1 MTLDNHTTL
10 QNPKKTM
17 NRTILAAAVFAASA
31 SLNLPAA
38 TAVNGSGATF
48 PAPLYMRW
56 ASDFKKSSPET
67 TVNYQGIGSGAGVT
81 QFIQGVTDFGAS
93 DVAMKDE
100 EILQARHNV
109 VMIPA
114 TAGSIVLAYNIPGIQ
129 GGVKLSRAAYI
140 GILVGNIKNWNDA
153 AIAKSNP
160 GVNLPNLPIT
170 VVTRSDGSGTTAVFT
185 GHCAE
190 FSAEFK
196 DKVGSGKSVTWPV
209 GVAGKGNDGVTALI
223 KSTPGAIGYVEYG
236 FAANNKLTMAD
247 LQNKAGNFIA
257 PSVESAATTLAS
269 AKLPSNLRAF
279 IFDPKGAN
287 DYPIVTFTWLLVK
300 KSYADA
306 AKGAAVKAFVTYGLT
321 KGQAIA
327 PQLGYV
333 TLPAEV
339 VSKAQ
344 AALETVK

>member
-1 MTLDNHTTL
+1 
-10 QNPKKTM
+10 M
-17 NRTILAAAVFAASA
+17 NRTLLAAAVIAASA
-31 SLNLPAA
+31 SMNLGAA
-38 TAVNGSGATF
+38 TAINGSGATF

-56 ASDFKKSSPET
+56 ASDFKKVDPNV

-81 QFIQGVTDFGAS
+81 QFIQGITDFGAS

-100 EILQARHNV
+100 EILQARTSAGGRT

-114 TAGSIVLAYNIPGIQ
+114 TAGSIVLAYNVPGVQ
-129 GGVKLSRAAYI
+129 SGLKLTRDAYVS
-140 GILVGNIKNWNDA
+140 ILVGDIKSWNA
-153 AIAKSNP
+153 PEIAKANP
-160 GVNLPNLPIT
+160 GVNLPSLPIT
-170 VVTRSDGSGTTAVFT
+170 VVARSDASGTTAVFT

-190 FSAEFK
+190 FSAKFNDIVCGGK
-196 DKVGSGKSVTWPV
+196 GSTKSGTWPV

-236 FAANNKLTMAD
+236 FAANNKLSMAQ

-269 AKLPSNLRAF
+269 IKLPANLRYF
-279 IFDPKGAN
+279 ILDPKGAN
-287 DYPIVTFTWLLVK
+287 DYPIVTFTWLLLK
-300 KSYADA
+300 ATYADA
-306 AKGAAVKAFVTYGLT
+306 AKGAAVKAFVTYALT
-321 KGQAIA
+321 KGQATA

-339 VSKAQ
+339 VTKAQ
-344 AALETVK
+344 AALATVK

>member
-1 MTLDNHTTL
+1 
-10 QNPKKTM
+10 M
-17 NRTILAAAVFAASA
+17 NRILLAAGVILASA
-31 SLNLPAA
+31 SMNLGAA
-38 TAVNGSGATF
+38 TAINGSGATF

-56 ASDFKKSSPET
+56 ASDFRKTDPNM

-81 QFIQGVTDFGAS
+81 QFIQGITDFGAS

-100 EILQARHNV
+100 EISQAKHNV

-114 TAGSIVLAYNIPGIQ
+114 TAGSIVLAYNVPGVQ
-129 GGVKLSRAAYI
+129 GGLKLTRAAYI
-140 GILVGNIKNWNDA
+140 GILVGNITKWNDPE
-153 AIAKSNP
+153 IAKANP
-160 GVNLPNLPIT
+160 GVNLPGLPIT
-170 VVTRSDGSGTTAVFT
+170 VVTRSDASGTTAVFT

-190 FSAEFK
+190 VSSEFK
-196 DKVGSGKSVTWPV
+196 EKVGSGKSVTWPA

-236 FAANNKLTMAD
+236 FAANNKLSMAQ
-247 LQNKAGNFIA
+247 LQNKGGNFIA

-269 AKLPSNLRAF
+269 VKLPGDFRAF

-300 KSYADA
+300 KQYADPSKA
-306 AKGAAVKAFVTYGLT
+306 AAVKAFVTYALN

-333 TLPAEV
+333 TLPSEV
-339 VSKAQ
+339 VTKAQ

>member
-1 MTLDNHTTL
+1 MRSINRFTLKIP
-10 QNPKKTM
+10 QITM
-17 NRTILAAAVFAASA
+17 NRTLLVSAIALSA
-31 SLNLPAA
+31 SLNLGA
-38 TAVNGSGATF
+38 TTAINGSGATF
-48 PAPLYMRW
+48 PAPIYMRW
-56 ASDFKKSSPET
+56 ASDFKKVDPNV

-81 QFIQGVTDFGAS
+81 QFTQGITDFGAS

-100 EILQARHNV
+100 EISKVKHNV

-114 TAGSIVLAYNIPGIQ
+114 TAGSIVLAYNVPGVE
-129 GGVKLSRAAYI
+129 GGLKLTRAAYI
-140 GILVGNIKNWNDA
+140 GILVGGIKVWNDPV
-153 AIAKSNP
+153 IAKANP
-160 GVNLPNLPIT
+160 GVNLPNTPIT
-170 VVTRSDGSGTTAVFT
+170 VVTRSDASGTTAVFT

-190 FSAEFK
+190 VSSEFK
-196 DKVGSGKSVTWPV
+196 DAVGSGKTVTWPV
-209 GVAGKGNDGVTALI
+209 GVAGKGNEGVTALI

-236 FAANNKLTMAD
+236 FAANNKLAMAS

-269 AKLPSNLRAF
+269 VKLPGDLRAF
-279 IFDPKGAN
+279 ILDPKGVN
-287 DYPIVTFTWLLVK
+287 DYPVVTFTWLLVK
-300 KSYADA
+300 KTYADA
-306 AKGAAVKAFVTYGLT
+306 AKAAAVKAFVTYGLT

-339 VSKAQ
+339 VTKAQ

>member
-1 MTLDNHTTL
+1 
-10 QNPKKTM
+10 M
-17 NRTILAAAVFAASA
+17 NRTLLAAAALAASA
-31 SLNLPAA
+31 SMNLGAA
-38 TAVNGSGATF
+38 TAINGSGATF

-56 ASDFKKSSPET
+56 ASDFKKVDPNV

-81 QFIQGVTDFGAS
+81 QFTQGITDFGAS

-100 EILQARHNV
+100 EISKVKHNV

-114 TAGSIVLAYNIPGIQ
+114 TAGSIVLAYNIPGVQ
-129 GGVKLSRAAYI
+129 SGLKLTRAAYI
-140 GILVGNIKNWNDA
+140 GILVGGIKAWNDP
-153 AIAKSNP
+153 AIAKANP
-160 GVNLPNLPIT
+160 GVNLPNMPIT
-170 VVTRSDGSGTTAVFT
+170 VVTRSDASGTTAVFT
-185 GHCAE
+185 GHCSE
-190 FSAEFK
+190 TSSQFK
-196 DKVGSGKSVTWPV
+196 DVVGSAKSVTWPV

-236 FAANNKLTMAD
+236 FAANNKLAMAQ

-269 AKLPSNLRAF
+269 VKLPGDLRAF
-279 IFDPKGAN
+279 ILDPKGAN

-300 KSYADA
+300 KTYTDA
-306 AKGAAVKAFVTYGLT
+306 AKAAAVKAFVTYGLT

-339 VSKAQ
+339 VTKAQ